1 MLKSR
6 FWRGA
11 ALVAAVCGLVG
22 AGAGTAVAASPAAGT
37 ATVTIAAK
45 SAFKP
50 VTGDTFVLFLGSGT
64 SPAATLSGTVT
75 GATADD
81 SLTVTLLARKFP
93 ATDYSAASKLAKT
106 ASSTGTASY
115 SFTVRP
121 GLATSYEVQVTDV
134 TDADTV
140 IGTSPAKTV
149 YVVSPASLS
158 GKTGCSRPTC
168 HITLKVSVK
177 VPISAYGAETAKHWY
192 LYSRLFLSKHG
203 EPKPPKLLELNHSAT
218 ASKPA
223 KLHTYEF
230 TVTIRFTFRIGAH
243 DGYRWAINFC
253 TKDSEA
259 KDGVGLPG
267 GHGCGNKWISAD
279 PAYLG

>member
-22 AGAGTAVAASPAAGT
+22 AGAGTAVAASPAAAISFTIASKSALKPVSGHTLVVFLGT
-37 ATVTIAAK
+37 GNTAAATVSGKATGAPIADQVTLMAEK
-45 SAFKP
+45 FGATTYSA
-50 VTGDTFVLFLGSGT
+50 TGT
-64 SPAATLSGTVT
+64 PMTVT
-75 GATADD
+75 
-81 SLTVTLLARKFP
+81 
-93 ATDYSAASKLAKT
+93 SANQ
-106 ASSTGTASY
+106 GSY

-121 GLATSYEVQVTDV
+121 GLATSYKVEVTDSG
-134 TDADTV
+134 TV
-140 IGTSPAKTV
+140 VATSTVKTMV

>member
-6 FWRGA
+6 LWRGA
-11 ALVAAVCGLVG
+11 ALVTAVSGLVG
-22 AGAGTAVAASPAAGT
+22 AGAGTAVAASPAT

-45 SAFKP
+45 SAFQP
-50 VTGDTFVLFLGSGT
+50 VTGDTFVIFLGSGT
-64 SPAATLSGTVT
+64 TDAATISGTVT
-75 GATADD
+75 GATSGD
-81 SLTVTLLARKFP
+81 SLTVTLLGRKFG
-93 ATDYSAASKLAKT
+93 AAGYSATSKHVTT
-106 ASSTGTASY
+106 ASSSGNSY

-121 GLATSYEVQVTDV
+121 GLATSYEVQVTD
-134 TDADTV
+134 AGAI
-140 IGTSPAKTV
+140 IGTSPAKAV
-149 YVVSPASLS
+149 YVVPPASLT
-158 GKTGCSRPTC
+158 GKTGCSRPVC

-177 VPISAYGAETAKHWY
+177 VPISAYATETAKHLY
-192 LYSRLFLSKHG
+192 LYSRLFLAKRG
-203 EPKPPKLLELNHSAT
+203 EPAPPKLLELSSTAT

-230 TVTIRFTFRIGAH
+230 TVTIRFAFRIGE
-243 DGYRWAINFC
+243 DGYRWSINFC

-267 GHGCGNKWISAD
+267 QHGCGNKWISAD